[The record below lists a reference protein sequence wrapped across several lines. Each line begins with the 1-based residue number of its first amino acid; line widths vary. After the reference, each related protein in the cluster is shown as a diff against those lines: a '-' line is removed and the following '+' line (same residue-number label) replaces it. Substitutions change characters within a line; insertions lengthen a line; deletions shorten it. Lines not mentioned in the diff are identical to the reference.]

1 VVKGRELDSGRSESG
16 GSEDE
21 SFGEGRERLI
31 DDGEYENRV
40 SEGGP
45 RKVVGD
51 EGGKSRSKF
60 LDVDRPGGR
69 GPIER
74 TRSNSWGSKKQ
85 ITDNFL
91 DTSLARRGS

>member
-1 VVKGRELDSGRSESG
+1 MVKGREVDSGRSESG

-31 DDGEYENRV
+31 DDGEYESRV
-40 SEGGP
+40 SEGGM

-60 LDVDRPGGR
+60 LDVDRPGGK
-69 GPIER
+69 PIER
-74 TRSNSWGSKKQ
+74 TRSNSWGSKKP